1 MPREGERDIGR
12 GRCVCVCVC
21 GVTEFGVFCLYV
33 EEGSQQRAHSHRDSQ
48 EAVPAANS
56 DLSAGKMAALS
67 DRCRQSTVVIFNR
80 TAAQWAERLEMQIQV
95 KI

>member
-1 MPREGERDIGR
+1 M
-12 GRCVCVCVC
+12 CVCVCVC
-21 GVTEFGVFCLYV
+21 GVTESGVFCLYV

-67 DRCRQSTVVIFNR
+67 DRCRQTVVIFNR
-80 TAAQWAERLEMQIQV
+80 TAAQWAECSAG
-95 KI
+95 KT